1 MGEGAFGSGAR
12 VPGGIV
18 VRPVRP
24 EECAEAGR
32 QTRAGFAAIFGEG
45 DVEYLDTVADVAGR
59 CDRTTVLVAVDEDGL
74 ILGSITVELTT
85 KLDPAQ
91 EMAPGEAHLRM
102 LGVAP
107 AAQGRGAGR
116 ALLEGAATL
125 ARAAGKSRLTLG
137 TLPEMAAARRL
148 YEAMGF
154 EGGAP
159 EEHAPG
165 RIHYSYELRLRADER
180 TV

>member
-1 MGEGAFGSGAR
+1 MEDAAAR
-12 VPGGIV
+12 PHARIA
-18 VRPVRP
+18 VRRVRP

-32 QTRAGFAAIFGEG
+32 QTRAGFAAIFGEA
-45 DVEYLDTVADVAGR
+45 DSEYLDTVADVAGR
-59 CDRTTVLVAVDEDGL
+59 CDRTTVLVAVDEDGP
-74 ILGSITVELTT
+74 ILGSITVELTS
-85 KLDPAQ
+85 KLDPEQ
-91 EMAPGEAHLRM
+91 ELAPGEAHLRM

-116 ALLEGAATL
+116 ALMEGAAAL
-125 ARAAGKSRLTLG
+125 ARAAGKSLLTLG

-154 EGGAP
+154 QGGQP

-165 RIHYSYELRLRADER
+165 RWHIRYELRLGPDQPPI
-180 TV
+180 

>member
-1 MGEGAFGSGAR
+1 

-24 EECAEAGR
+24 EECADAGR

-74 ILGSITVELTT
+74 ILGSITVELTD
-85 KLDPAQ
+85 KVDP
-91 EMAPGEAHLRM
+91 ERELAPDEAHLRM

-107 AAQGRGAGR
+107 KAQGRGAGR
-116 ALLEGAATL
+116 ALIEGAAAA

-137 TLPEMAAARRL
+137 TLPEMVAARRL
-148 YEAMGF
+148 YDRMGF
-154 EGGAP
+154 QGGAP

-165 RIHYSYELRLRADER
+165 HVHMSYELRLGPASP

>member
-1 MGEGAFGSGAR
+1 

-24 EECAEAGR
+24 EECTEAGR

-45 DVEYLDTVADVAGR
+45 DAEYLDMVADVAGR
-59 CDRTTVLVAVDEDGL
+59 SDRTTVLVAVDEDGL

-91 EMAPGEAHLRM
+91 ELAPGEAHLRM

-116 ALLEGAATL
+116 ALLERAAAL
-125 ARAAGKSRLTLG
+125 ARTAGKSRLTLR

-154 EGGAP
+154 EGGVP

-165 RIHYSYELRLRADER
+165 RIHYSYELRLRPDEPA
-180 TV
+180 V